1 MKVPLIDQ
9 RRIDLLGRRVDVRM
23 VHFGK
28 DDEVWLDHWEAW
40 WAVDSNE
47 KRSLTDGEL

>member
-1 MKVPLIDQ
+1 MQVPLIYQ
-9 RRIDLLGRRVDVRM
+9 RRIDLLGRRVDVGM

-28 DDEVWLDHWEAW
+28 DDKVWLDHWEAW
-40 WAVDSNE
+40 RAVDSNK